1 MDWFRSISLF
11 YQWNCYVNED
21 VAKFV
26 SFEKITPEQYKEIT
40 KEEYPTNAE

>member
-11 YQWNCYVNED
+11 YQWECYVNED

-26 SFEKITPEQYKEIT
+26 YFEKITPEQYKEIT
-40 KEEYPTNAE
+40 GMEYI

>member
-11 YQWNCYVNED
+11 YQWTCYKEKD

-26 SFEKITPEQYKEIT
+26 RFGKITPEQYKEIT
-40 KEEYPTNAE
+40 KEEYQTNAE